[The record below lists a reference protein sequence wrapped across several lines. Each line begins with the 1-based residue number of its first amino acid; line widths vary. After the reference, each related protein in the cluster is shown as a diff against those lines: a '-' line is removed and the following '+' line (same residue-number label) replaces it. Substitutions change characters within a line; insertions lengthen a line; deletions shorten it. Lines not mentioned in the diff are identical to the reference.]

1 MLQIPRA
8 QRPMC
13 NSSSRVHS
21 IAQGMGIG
29 YLSRAVRYRAPLGM
43 NRREKVE
50 GIRAR
55 DDTSNKATEQIA
67 SNGEGGSVLFVILRS
82 LSI

>member
-1 MLQIPRA
+1 
-8 QRPMC
+8 
-13 NSSSRVHS
+13 
-21 IAQGMGIG
+21 
-29 YLSRAVRYRAPLGM
+29 M

-67 SNGEGGSVLFVILRS
+67 SNDEGGSVLFVILRS